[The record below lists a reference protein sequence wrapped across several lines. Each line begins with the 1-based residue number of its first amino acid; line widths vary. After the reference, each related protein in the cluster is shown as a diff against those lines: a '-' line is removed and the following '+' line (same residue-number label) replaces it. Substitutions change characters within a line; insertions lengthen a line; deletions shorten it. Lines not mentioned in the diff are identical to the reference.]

1 MNVVKIFVSLM
12 ILFVAVNFTI
22 AIYRF
27 LNRKWREGLENAGE
41 CPGSYCMDKGED
53 SVCHGSN
60 VPCGNNPKAASDIPS
75 STPAPV
81 AAAPV
86 ATVASPNDVRIPV
99 PPPPAEPA
107 ATQLSYCNKG
117 DPLRVVEDNHTG
129 LSDADKACVSGCGGD
144 GYCRY
149 ESDLDYYTCVGG
161 PDNGETFAYYQC
173 GVSPPSAAQKRV
185 FDDMVSGRSG
195 MSSDPLSDG
204 SVPPPP
210 SQAQSPVGL
219 CNASWEGK
227 PSQPCLDGKCYE
239 IGEECDTNGV
249 CKTGCCSRK
258 DESSPYLCVD
268 RPGQKPGQGPGSGSS
283 TPAAVPACDVMAIH
297 NRSAH
302 NSTYG
307 QWFPKRIQ
315 NLNLSQTQYE
325 HAGRK
330 FLNEESIKKGV
341 RTPMVLDSEA
351 EVLGRL
357 LWRVHLAAIT
367 QNCMNDSP
375 ASVKTTMRDELAL
388 MSKVHKIQNM
398 AASTSLNGCGID
410 TTCQPKQRVRCP
422 TTGMMTQITKP
433 LQGENR
439 PSATTSINSTIP
451 SMTPNGDGTYK
462 YTGYTTDYR
471 PRNPNLKPKP
481 YNSIMDIF

>member
-12 ILFVAVNFTI
+12 ILFVAVSFTI

-75 STPAPV
+75 SSPAPV
-81 AAAPV
+81 ATYIEKNNGENCGDLRINTLEECKKAADFLGKTNTDWVGGAYNSGNLYGCFNESGTVRFNTHPNSKLSV
-86 ATVASPNDVRIPV
+86 STMKPICKAPPATLASSPNAVRTPA
-99 PPPPAEPA
+99 PP
-107 ATQLSYCNKG
+107 
-117 DPLRVVEDNHTG
+117 
-129 LSDADKACVSGCGGD
+129 
-144 GYCRY
+144 
-149 ESDLDYYTCVGG
+149 
-161 PDNGETFAYYQC
+161 
-173 GVSPPSAAQKRV
+173 PPSAAQKRV

-195 MSSDPLSDG
+195 MPSDPLSDG

-268 RPGQKPGQGPGSGSS
+268 TPGQGPGSGSS
-283 TPAAVPACDVMAIH
+283 TPAAVAACDVMAIH

-315 NLNLSQTQYE
+315 NLNLSQTKYE

-398 AASTSLNGCGID
+398 AASTSLNGCDID
-410 TTCQPKQRVRCP
+410 TTCQPKQRARCP
-422 TTGMMTQITKP
+422 TTGMMTQITQP

>member
-1 MNVVKIFVSLM
+1 MNVVKILVSLM

-75 STPAPV
+75 SSPAPVTATPPAPVTATPPAPVTATPPAPVTATPSALTSPNAVRTPAP
-81 AAAPV
+81 P
-86 ATVASPNDVRIPV
+86 
-99 PPPPAEPA
+99 
-107 ATQLSYCNKG
+107 
-117 DPLRVVEDNHTG
+117 
-129 LSDADKACVSGCGGD
+129 
-144 GYCRY
+144 
-149 ESDLDYYTCVGG
+149 
-161 PDNGETFAYYQC
+161 
-173 GVSPPSAAQKRV
+173 PPSAAQKRV

-204 SVPPPP
+204 SNIPSPLPPPP
-210 SQAQSPVGL
+210 QPPVGL

-258 DESSPYLCVD
+258 DESSPYYCVD
-268 RPGQKPGQGPGSGSS
+268 RPGPSPGSGSS
-283 TPAAVPACDVMAIH
+283 TPEAVQACDVMAIH
-297 NRSAH
+297 NRSAN

-307 QWFPKRIQ
+307 QWFPKKVQ
-315 NLNLSQTQYE
+315 NLNLSQTHYE

-341 RTPMVLDSEA
+341 RSPMILDSEA

-388 MSKVHKIQNM
+388 MRKVHKIQNM
-398 AASTSLNGCGID
+398 AASTSLNGCSID
-410 TTCQPKQRVRCP
+410 TTCQPKQSTRCP
-422 TTGMMTQITKP
+422 TTGMMTQITNP

-439 PSATTSINSTIP
+439 PSATSSINSTVP
-451 SMTPNGDGTYK
+451 TMTPNGNGTYK

>member
-12 ILFVAVNFTI
+12 ILFVVVNFVI

-41 CPGSYCMDKGED
+41 CPGSYCMNKGED

-75 STPAPV
+75 SSPAPVTATPPAPLPSPPPALTSPNAVRTPAP
-81 AAAPV
+81 P
-86 ATVASPNDVRIPV
+86 
-99 PPPPAEPA
+99 
-107 ATQLSYCNKG
+107 
-117 DPLRVVEDNHTG
+117 
-129 LSDADKACVSGCGGD
+129 
-144 GYCRY
+144 
-149 ESDLDYYTCVGG
+149 
-161 PDNGETFAYYQC
+161 
-173 GVSPPSAAQKRV
+173 PPSAAQKRV

-204 SVPPPP
+204 SNIPSPLPPPP
-210 SQAQSPVGL
+210 QPPVGL

-258 DESSPYLCVD
+258 DESSPYYCVD
-268 RPGQKPGQGPGSGSS
+268 RPGPGPGPSPGSGSS
-283 TPAAVPACDVMAIH
+283 TPEAVQACDVMAIH
-297 NRSAH
+297 NRSAN

-307 QWFPKRIQ
+307 QWFPKKVQ
-315 NLNLSQTQYE
+315 NLNLSQTHYE

-341 RTPMVLDSEA
+341 RSPMILDSEA

-388 MSKVHKIQNM
+388 MRKVHKIQNM
-398 AASTSLNGCGID
+398 AASTSLNGCSID
-410 TTCQPKQRVRCP
+410 TTCQPKQSTRCP
-422 TTGMMTQITKP
+422 TTGMMTQITNP

-439 PSATTSINSTIP
+439 PSATSSINSTVP
-451 SMTPNGDGTYK
+451 TMTPNGNGTYK

>member
-12 ILFVAVNFTI
+12 ILFVVVNFVI

-41 CPGSYCMDKGED
+41 CPGSYCMNKGED

-75 STPAPV
+75 SSPAPV
-81 AAAPV
+81 TATPPAPLPSPPPAPLPSPPPAPVTAAAPV
-86 ATVASPNDVRIPV
+86 LTSPNAVRTPA
-99 PPPPAEPA
+99 PP
-107 ATQLSYCNKG
+107 
-117 DPLRVVEDNHTG
+117 
-129 LSDADKACVSGCGGD
+129 
-144 GYCRY
+144 
-149 ESDLDYYTCVGG
+149 
-161 PDNGETFAYYQC
+161 
-173 GVSPPSAAQKRV
+173 PPSAAQKRV

-204 SVPPPP
+204 SNIPSPLPPPP
-210 SQAQSPVGL
+210 QPPVGL

-258 DESSPYLCVD
+258 DESSPYYCVD
-268 RPGQKPGQGPGSGSS
+268 RPGPGPSPGSGSS
-283 TPAAVPACDVMAIH
+283 TPEAVQACDVMAIH
-297 NRSAH
+297 NRSAN

-307 QWFPKRIQ
+307 QWFPKKVQ
-315 NLNLSQTQYE
+315 NLNLSQTHYE

-341 RTPMVLDSEA
+341 RSPMILDSEA

-388 MSKVHKIQNM
+388 MRKVHKIQNM
-398 AASTSLNGCGID
+398 AASTSLNGCSID
-410 TTCQPKQRVRCP
+410 TTCQPKQSTRCP
-422 TTGMMTQITKP
+422 TTGMMTQITTP

-439 PSATTSINSTIP
+439 PSATSSINSTVP
-451 SMTPNGDGTYK
+451 TMTPNGNGTYK

>member
-12 ILFVAVNFTI
+12 ILFVVVNFVI

-41 CPGSYCMDKGED
+41 CPGSYCMNKGED
-53 SVCHGSN
+53 SLCHGSN

-75 STPAPV
+75 SSPAPV
-81 AAAPV
+81 T
-86 ATVASPNDVRIPV
+86 ATPPALTSPNDVRIPA
-99 PPPPAEPA
+99 PP
-107 ATQLSYCNKG
+107 
-117 DPLRVVEDNHTG
+117 
-129 LSDADKACVSGCGGD
+129 
-144 GYCRY
+144 
-149 ESDLDYYTCVGG
+149 
-161 PDNGETFAYYQC
+161 
-173 GVSPPSAAQKRV
+173 PPSAAQKRV

-204 SVPPPP
+204 SNIPPPLPPPP
-210 SQAQSPVGL
+210 QPPVGL

-258 DESSPYLCVD
+258 DETSPYYCVD
-268 RPGQKPGQGPGSGSS
+268 RPGPGPGPPPRPGPGPGSGSS
-283 TPAAVPACDVMAIH
+283 TPEAVQACDVMAIH
-297 NRSAH
+297 NRSAN

-307 QWFPKRIQ
+307 QWFPKKVQ
-315 NLNLSQTQYE
+315 NLNLSQTRYE

-341 RTPMVLDSEA
+341 RSPMILDSEA

-388 MSKVHKIQNM
+388 MRKVHKIQNM

-410 TTCQPKQRVRCP
+410 TTCQPKQSTRCP
-422 TTGMMTQITKP
+422 TTGMMTQITNP

-439 PSATTSINSTIP
+439 PSATSSINSTVP
-451 SMTPNGDGTYK
+451 TMTSNGNGTYK

-471 PRNPNLKPKP
+471 PRNPNLKPEP

>member
-1 MNVVKIFVSLM
+1 MNVVKIFVSLL

-75 STPAPV
+75 SSPAPV
-81 AAAPV
+81 AAPEAPPAPAAPV
-86 ATVASPNDVRIPV
+86 AAAASVAPVSLNAVRTPA
-99 PPPPAEPA
+99 PP
-107 ATQLSYCNKG
+107 
-117 DPLRVVEDNHTG
+117 
-129 LSDADKACVSGCGGD
+129 
-144 GYCRY
+144 
-149 ESDLDYYTCVGG
+149 
-161 PDNGETFAYYQC
+161 
-173 GVSPPSAAQKRV
+173 PPSAAQKRV

-195 MSSDPLSDG
+195 MPSDPLSDG

-210 SQAQSPVGL
+210 SQAQPPVGL

-268 RPGQKPGQGPGSGSS
+268 RPGSGAGSGAGPGPSPGSGSS
-283 TPAAVPACDVMAIH
+283 TPAAVAACDVMAIH

-315 NLNLSQTQYE
+315 NLNLSQTKYE

-388 MSKVHKIQNM
+388 MNKVHKIQNM
-398 AASTSLNGCGID
+398 TASTSLNGCGID

-422 TTGMMTQITKP
+422 TTGMMTQITNP

>member
-1 MNVVKIFVSLM
+1 MNVVKIFVSLL

-75 STPAPV
+75 SSPAPV
-81 AAAPV
+81 AAPEAPP
-86 ATVASPNDVRIPV
+86 A
-99 PPPPAEPA
+99 PAEPVA
-107 ATQLSYCNKG
+107 AAASVA
-117 DPLRVVEDNHTG
+117 P
-129 LSDADKACVSGCGGD
+129 VSLNAV
-144 GYCRY
+144 R
-149 ESDLDYYTCVGG
+149 T
-161 PDNGETFAYYQC
+161 PAPP
-173 GVSPPSAAQKRV
+173 PPSAAQKRV

-195 MSSDPLSDG
+195 MPSDPLSDG

-210 SQAQSPVGL
+210 SQAQPPVGL

-268 RPGQKPGQGPGSGSS
+268 RPGSGAGSGAGPGPSPGSGSS
-283 TPAAVPACDVMAIH
+283 TPAAVAACDVMAIH

-315 NLNLSQTQYE
+315 NLNLSQTKYE

-388 MSKVHKIQNM
+388 MNKVHKIQNM
-398 AASTSLNGCGID
+398 TASTSLNGCGID

-422 TTGMMTQITKP
+422 TTGMMTQITNP

>member
-1 MNVVKIFVSLM
+1 MNVVKIFVSLL

-75 STPAPV
+75 SSPAPV
-81 AAAPV
+81 AAPEAPPAPAAPV
-86 ATVASPNDVRIPV
+86 AAAASVAPVSLNAVRTPA
-99 PPPPAEPA
+99 PP
-107 ATQLSYCNKG
+107 
-117 DPLRVVEDNHTG
+117 
-129 LSDADKACVSGCGGD
+129 
-144 GYCRY
+144 
-149 ESDLDYYTCVGG
+149 
-161 PDNGETFAYYQC
+161 
-173 GVSPPSAAQKRV
+173 PPSAAQKRV

-195 MSSDPLSDG
+195 MPSDPLSDG

-210 SQAQSPVGL
+210 SQAQPPVGL

-268 RPGQKPGQGPGSGSS
+268 RPGQGQGQGQGQGPGSGSS
-283 TPAAVPACDVMAIH
+283 TPAAVPACDVMVIH

-315 NLNLSQTQYE
+315 NLNLSQTKYE

-388 MSKVHKIQNM
+388 MNKVHKIQNM
-398 AASTSLNGCGID
+398 TASTSLNGCGID

-422 TTGMMTQITKP
+422 TTGMMTQITNP

>member
-99 PPPPAEPA
+99 PPPP
-107 ATQLSYCNKG
+107 
-117 DPLRVVEDNHTG
+117 
-129 LSDADKACVSGCGGD
+129 
-144 GYCRY
+144 
-149 ESDLDYYTCVGG
+149 
-161 PDNGETFAYYQC
+161 
-173 GVSPPSAAQKRV
+173 SAAQKRV

-210 SQAQSPVGL
+210 SQAQTPVGL

-481 YNSIMDIF
+481 YNSIMDVF

>member
-1 MNVVKIFVSLM
+1 MN
-12 ILFVAVNFTI
+12 
-22 AIYRF
+22 
-27 LNRKWREGLENAGE
+27 
-41 CPGSYCMDKGED
+41 KGED

-75 STPAPV
+75 SSPAPVTATPPAPLPSPPPALTSPNAVRTPAP
-81 AAAPV
+81 P
-86 ATVASPNDVRIPV
+86 
-99 PPPPAEPA
+99 
-107 ATQLSYCNKG
+107 
-117 DPLRVVEDNHTG
+117 
-129 LSDADKACVSGCGGD
+129 
-144 GYCRY
+144 
-149 ESDLDYYTCVGG
+149 
-161 PDNGETFAYYQC
+161 
-173 GVSPPSAAQKRV
+173 PPSAAQKRV

-204 SVPPPP
+204 SNIPSPLPPPP
-210 SQAQSPVGL
+210 QPPVGL

-258 DESSPYLCVD
+258 DESSPYYCVD
-268 RPGQKPGQGPGSGSS
+268 RPGPGPGPSPGSGSS
-283 TPAAVPACDVMAIH
+283 TPEAVQACDVMAIH
-297 NRSAH
+297 NRSAN

-307 QWFPKRIQ
+307 QWFPKKVQ
-315 NLNLSQTQYE
+315 NLNLSQTHYE

-341 RTPMVLDSEA
+341 RSPMILDSEA

-388 MSKVHKIQNM
+388 MRKVHKIQNM
-398 AASTSLNGCGID
+398 AASTSLNGCSID
-410 TTCQPKQRVRCP
+410 TTCQPKQSTRCP
-422 TTGMMTQITKP
+422 TTGMMTQITNP

-439 PSATTSINSTIP
+439 PSATSSINSTVP
-451 SMTPNGDGTYK
+451 TMTPNGNGTYK

>member
-1 MNVVKIFVSLM
+1 MNVVKILVSLM

-75 STPAPV
+75 SSPAPVSEASPVSATGPSSVASASINAVRTPAP
-81 AAAPV
+81 P
-86 ATVASPNDVRIPV
+86 
-99 PPPPAEPA
+99 
-107 ATQLSYCNKG
+107 
-117 DPLRVVEDNHTG
+117 
-129 LSDADKACVSGCGGD
+129 
-144 GYCRY
+144 
-149 ESDLDYYTCVGG
+149 
-161 PDNGETFAYYQC
+161 
-173 GVSPPSAAQKRV
+173 PPSAAQKRV

-195 MSSDPLSDG
+195 MPSDPLSDG
-204 SVPPPP
+204 SVPPLPSPP
-210 SQAQSPVGL
+210 QPPVGL

-258 DESSPYLCVD
+258 DESSPYLCVE
-268 RPGQKPGQGPGSGSS
+268 RPGQGPGQGPGSGSS
-283 TPAAVPACDVMAIH
+283 TPATVAACDVMAIH

-315 NLNLSQTQYE
+315 NLNLSQTKYE

-341 RTPMVLDSEA
+341 RSPMMLDSEA

>member
-75 STPAPV
+75 SSPAPVSAEAPAPVSAEAPAPAQPVAPPASASLNAVRTPAP
-81 AAAPV
+81 P
-86 ATVASPNDVRIPV
+86 
-99 PPPPAEPA
+99 
-107 ATQLSYCNKG
+107 
-117 DPLRVVEDNHTG
+117 
-129 LSDADKACVSGCGGD
+129 
-144 GYCRY
+144 
-149 ESDLDYYTCVGG
+149 
-161 PDNGETFAYYQC
+161 
-173 GVSPPSAAQKRV
+173 PPSAAQKRV

-195 MSSDPLSDG
+195 MPSDVLSDG
-204 SVPPPP
+204 SAPPLP
-210 SQAQSPVGL
+210 SQPQAPVGL

-283 TPAAVPACDVMAIH
+283 TPAPVAACDVMAIH

-315 NLNLSQTQYE
+315 NLNLSQTKYE

-410 TTCQPKQRVRCP
+410 TTCQPKQSVRCP
-422 TTGMMTQITKP
+422 TTGMMTQIAKP

-471 PRNPNLKPKP
+471 PRNPNIKPKP

>member
-1 MNVVKIFVSLM
+1 MNVVKILVSLM

-75 STPAPV
+75 SSPAPV
-81 AAAPV
+81 AAPEAPPAPAAPV
-86 ATVASPNDVRIPV
+86 SLNAVRTPA
-99 PPPPAEPA
+99 PP
-107 ATQLSYCNKG
+107 
-117 DPLRVVEDNHTG
+117 
-129 LSDADKACVSGCGGD
+129 
-144 GYCRY
+144 
-149 ESDLDYYTCVGG
+149 
-161 PDNGETFAYYQC
+161 
-173 GVSPPSAAQKRV
+173 PPSAAQKRV

-204 SVPPPP
+204 SVPPLP
-210 SQAQSPVGL
+210 SSQQPPVGL

-268 RPGQKPGQGPGSGSS
+268 RPGQGQGQGQGQGPGSGSS
-283 TPAAVPACDVMAIH
+283 TPAAVPACDVMVIH

-315 NLNLSQTQYE
+315 NLNLSQTKYE

-388 MSKVHKIQNM
+388 MNKVHKIQNM
-398 AASTSLNGCGID
+398 TASTSLNGCGID

-422 TTGMMTQITKP
+422 TTGMMTQITNP